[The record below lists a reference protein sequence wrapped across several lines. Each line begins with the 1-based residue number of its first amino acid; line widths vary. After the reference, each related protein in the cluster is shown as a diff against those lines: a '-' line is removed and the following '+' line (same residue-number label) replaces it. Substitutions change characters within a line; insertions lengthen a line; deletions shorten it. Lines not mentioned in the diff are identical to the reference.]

1 MGWEGRQERCFH
13 ASRVALLKYVDII
26 VIMSSKLL
34 MLYKGGCFLY

>member
-13 ASRVALLKYVDII
+13 ARRVALLKYVDII
-26 VIMSSKLL
+26 IISSKLI